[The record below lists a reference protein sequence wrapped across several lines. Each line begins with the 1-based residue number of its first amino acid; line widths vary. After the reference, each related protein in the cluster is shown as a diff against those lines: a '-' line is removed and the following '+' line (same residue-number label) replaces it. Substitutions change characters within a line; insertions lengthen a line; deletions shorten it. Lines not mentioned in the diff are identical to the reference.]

1 MRYVLMDWKNGD
13 LFDEE
18 FDTAEAALEK
28 GEEEWSRLTE
38 YDKKLRSAFYVM
50 ETEYDADCEKAHDGT
65 VVKRWK

>member
-1 MRYVLMDWKNGD
+1 MRYILMDWKNGD

-28 GEEEWSRLTE
+28 GEEEWSKLTE
-38 YDKKLRSAFYVM
+38 HDKKLRSAFYVL
-50 ETEYDADCEKAHDGT
+50 ETEYNADCEKAYDGT